1 MVGERAND
9 MTFSLFQAFG
19 IELEYMVVDRATL
32 AVRPIVDTL
41 LRRAAA
47 LPGAVVESEAVAGQ
61 ADEVRLDASGNGSAI
76 SVGNELTAHVLEF
89 KVASPARSLVGLD
102 DSFHRAITALNG
114 LLAAEGAM
122 LLPTGMHPTM
132 EPDREMVLWPH
143 GNSEVYGAFNRIF
156 DCRGHGWANL
166 QASHINL
173 PFGTD
178 GHAGSE
184 FGRLHAA
191 VRVLLPILPA
201 LTASS
206 PIKEGRVTGVKDNRL
221 EVYRTNSRKIPEAA
235 GKVIPERAF
244 TREEYDRLIFARIF
258 KAFEPHDPKGVLRH
272 EWCNSR
278 GAIARFTRNAIEI
291 RVLDVQECPKADI
304 AIAGLIVAVLRGM
317 CEKGDEHL
325 AAMQAW
331 EVEPLHAILLD
342 VIRDAED
349 APILN
354 SAYLRMLGISDSP
367 CRAGDVWKMLAERFV
382 ARDAAANA
390 YGATIERLLR
400 RGSLSGAIGRAVGE
414 GASTERIR
422 GVYTELGRC
431 LQKNTLFEC

>member
-1 MVGERAND
+1 MYH
-9 MTFSLFQAFG
+9 LFQAFG
-19 IELEYMVVDRATL
+19 IELEYMVVDRVTL

-41 LRRAAA
+41 LRKAAA

-61 ADEVRLDASGNGSAI
+61 ADEVTLDASGGGAAI

-89 KVASPARSLVGLD
+89 KVAQPAGTLVGLD
-102 DSFHRAITALNG
+102 TSFHRAIGVLNA

-143 GNSEVYGAFNRIF
+143 GNSEVYATFNRIF

-173 PFGTD
+173 PFGD
-178 GHAGSE
+178 DAEARGE

-191 VRVLLPILPA
+191 IRMLLPILPA
-201 LTASS
+201 LTAST
-206 PIKEGRVTGVKDNRL
+206 PIMDGRVTGVKDNRL

-244 TREEYDRLIFARIF
+244 TRGEYDRLIFQKIYR
-258 KAFEPHDPKGVLRH
+258 AFEPHDPEGVLRH

-291 RVLDVQECPKADI
+291 RVLDVQECPKADL
-304 AIAGLIVAVLRGM
+304 AIAALITAVLRGM
-317 CEKGDEHL
+317 CEGKLGDV
-325 AAMQAW
+325 AVMQAW
-331 EVEPLHAILLD
+331 EVEPLHEILLS
-342 VIRDAED
+342 VIRDGDGAV
-349 APILN
+349 ISN
-354 SAYLRMLGISDSP
+354 SAYLRALGLDGSARTAGVVW
-367 CRAGDVWKMLAERFV
+367 RALADRFV
-382 ARDAAANA
+382 GSDPQASA
-390 YGATIERLLR
+390 YGAVIEALLR
-400 RGSLSGAIGRAVGE
+400 RGCLSWAIVRAVGASVSRE
-414 GASTERIR
+414 GVHR
-422 GVYTELGRC
+422 VYVELARC
-431 LQKNTLFEC
+431 LRENVLFGV

>member
-1 MVGERAND
+1 MPLH
-9 MTFSLFQAFG
+9 LFQAFG

-32 AVRPIVDTL
+32 AVRPIVDSL
-41 LRRAAA
+41 LRKAAE

-61 ADEVRLDASGNGSAI
+61 ADEVTLDASDGGTAI
-76 SVGNELTAHVLEF
+76 SIGNELSAHVLEF
-89 KVASPARSLVGLD
+89 KVASPARSLAGLD
-102 DSFHRAITALNG
+102 ASFHRSIGVLND
-114 LLAAEGAM
+114 LLAADGAM

-132 EPDREMVLWPH
+132 EPEREMVLWPH
-143 GNSEVYGAFNRIF
+143 GNSEVYATFNRIF

-173 PFGTD
+173 PFADDAEARG
-178 GHAGSE
+178 E

-191 VRVLLPILPA
+191 IRMLLPILPA
-201 LTASS
+201 LTAST
-206 PIKEGRVTGVKDNRL
+206 PIMEGRVTGVKDNRL

-244 TREEYDRLIFARIF
+244 TREEYDRLIFEKIF
-258 KAFEPHDPKGVLRH
+258 TAFEPHDPAGVLRH

-304 AIAGLIVAVLRGM
+304 AIAALIVAVLRGM
-317 CEKGDEHL
+317 CEKGAEQL

-349 APILN
+349 AVILDA
-354 SAYLRMLGISDSP
+354 AYLRMLGISDSP

-382 ARDAAANA
+382 ARDPAANA
-390 YGATIERLLR
+390 YGATIEHLLR

-414 GASTERIR
+414 GATRERIHA
-422 GVYTELGRC
+422 VYAELGRC
-431 LQKNTLFEC
+431 LAENRVFA